1 MLPLKIDASAGIP
14 IYRQI
19 SEQIAMLIK
28 AGKLVEGD
36 HLPPERELADSLG
49 IARGT
54 VKKAYE
60 SLVYQKL
67 VLAARGRGSVV
78 AGGGQHAADNRQAMA
93 VQKINEAILALEDL
107 RFSYREMADLFGL
120 VLVRRREEVSRFT
133 IAAVDCNP
141 EALGIYQKQLTMLT
155 HMTTARILLKEL
167 HEAADADSILA
178 PFDII
183 LTTVNHIEE
192 LRTLAPVSSKKAVPV
207 MVSPT
212 QNTLISLARI
222 AGDANVGILYLSDRF
237 RGIISGWLRKSGFM
251 SVAAGFDAETCS
263 VDELELFVSD
273 KDVLIVPP
281 GYAAQLPSGLLQ
293 VLNRFRMNGGQ
304 LIDFDY
310 QIERG
315 SLMHLEELIKNLLL
329 QPRK

>member
-1 MLPLKIDASAGIP
+1 MPVKIDSTAGVP

-19 SEQIAMLIK
+19 SEQIAALIS
-28 AGKLVEGD
+28 AGKLAEGD
-36 HLPPERELADSLG
+36 RLPPERELSEFLG
-49 IARGT
+49 VARGT

-60 SLVYQKL
+60 NLVYNRL
-67 VLAARGRGSVV
+67 VVAARGRGSVV
-78 AGGGQHAADNRQAMA
+78 AGTSVAAADNRQAMA
-93 VQKINEAILALEDL
+93 AQRVTETILALEDL
-107 RFSYREMADLFGL
+107 RFSYREIADLFGL
-120 VLVRRREEVSRFT
+120 MLVRRREEVSRFT

-155 HMTTARILLKEL
+155 HMTTARIMLKEL
-167 HEAADADSILA
+167 RESADADSILA
-178 PFDII
+178 PFDVI

-192 LRTLAPVSSKKAVPV
+192 LRQLAPTAAKKAVPV

-212 QNTLISLARI
+212 QNTLISMARI
-222 AGDANVGILYLSDRF
+222 DGRSRVGILYLSDRF
-237 RGIISGWLRKSGFM
+237 REIISGWLKKSGFM

-263 VDELELFVSD
+263 VDELELFVSN

-281 GYAAQLPSGLLQ
+281 GYAAQLPAGMLQ
-293 VLNRFRMNGGQ
+293 ILNRFRMSDGQ

>member
-1 MLPLKIDASAGIP
+1 LLPVKIDSAAGVP

-19 SEQIAMLIK
+19 SEQIAALIR
-28 AGKLVEGD
+28 AGKLVDGD
-36 HLPPERELADSLG
+36 HLPPERELADSLQV
-49 IARGT
+49 ARGT

-60 SLVYQKL
+60 NLVYQKL
-67 VLAARGRGSVV
+67 VVAARGRGSIV
-78 AGGGQHAADNRQAMA
+78 AGGVVAAADNRQAMA
-93 VQKINEAILALEDL
+93 AQKVTETILILEDL
-107 RFSYREMADLFGL
+107 RFSYREIADLFGL
-120 VLVRRREEVSRFT
+120 MLVRRREEVSRFT

-167 HEAADADSILA
+167 REAADADSILA
-178 PFDII
+178 PFDVI

-192 LRTLAPVSSKKAVPV
+192 LRQLAPKAAQRAVPV

-212 QNTLISLARI
+212 QTTLISMARI
-222 AGDANVGILYLSDRF
+222 GSTARAGVLYLSDRF
-237 RGIISGWLRKSGFM
+237 REIIIGWLRNSGFM
-251 SVAAGFDAETCS
+251 SVAAGFDAEARS

-281 GYAAQLPSGLLQ
+281 GYAAQLPAKMLQ
-293 VLNRFRMNGGQ
+293 VLNRFRMNDGQ
-304 LIDFDY
+304 LLDFDY